1 LSNLKEIRVKEVG
14 LILDKERHLR
24 YDMNALAIIQDKYGD
39 ILAALDKMM
48 GKNLDVR
55 ALTTLLWAGLIH
67 EDMELEEKYV
77 GSLIPIGGLQD
88 IQELLLDALGASLPE
103 TKNMVPNPTL
113 MEMERKMKK

>member
-1 LSNLKEIRVKEVG
+1 LSNLKEIKVKEVG

-39 ILAALDKMM
+39 IMAALDKMM
-48 GKNLDVR
+48 GKKLDVR

-67 EDMELEEKYV
+67 EDKELAEEYV
-77 GSLIPIGGLQD
+77 GSLIPLGGLQN

-103 TKNMVPNPTL
+103 TKNSIPSQTVKTS
-113 MEMERKMKK
+113 KKTQD